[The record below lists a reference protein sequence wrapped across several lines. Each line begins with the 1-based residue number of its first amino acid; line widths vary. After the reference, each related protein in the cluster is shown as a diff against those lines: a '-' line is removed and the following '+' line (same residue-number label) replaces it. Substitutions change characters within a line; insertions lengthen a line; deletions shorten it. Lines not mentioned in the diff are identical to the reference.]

1 MEENTLY
8 NEQILGIIAGNIV
21 MLSIIYS
28 LYAVNSPRN
37 TYIAAILAVL
47 LTDPLSHL
55 YSLNVASKKKYYIG
69 LKSFYSQIVLQL
81 IVLIL
86 FLIKMDI
93 NMTILL
99 VTIINIITTVYF
111 LNKEHQDN
119 NNIFKIILGIFTI
132 VFITYLFNKNLIN

>member
-21 MLSIIYS
+21 MLSIIFS
-28 LYAVNSPRN
+28 LYSVNSPRN

-55 YSLNVASKKKYYIG
+55 YSLNVASKKNFYIG
-69 LKSFYSQIVLQL
+69 LKSFYSQIILQS
-81 IVLIL
+81 IILIL
-86 FLIKMDI
+86 FLLKLDI
-93 NMTILL
+93 NITILL

-111 LNKEHQDN
+111 LNKEHQN
-119 NNIFKIILGIFTI
+119 KYNILKIILGIFFI

>member
-55 YSLNVASKKKYYIG
+55 YSLNVASKKKFYIG
-69 LKSFYSQIVLQL
+69 LKSFYSQIILQS
-81 IVLIL
+81 IILIL
-86 FLIKMDI
+86 FLLKLDI
-93 NMTILL
+93 NITILL

-111 LNKEHQDN
+111 LNKEHHN
-119 NNIFKIILGIFTI
+119 KYNILKIILGIFFI